1 MGIFDENVSQI
12 ERWQTGAGRLE
23 RGGKQAAAEDPEA
36 PVRLRGQKGVAAG
49 EAKQESKSGSCQG
62 KYCCSQV
69 SGENHSFRSD
79 DPSSPNVLN
88 IQIDLKQ
95 QEKGDVAA
103 FKVDNKQVIGSM

>member
-69 SGENHSFRSD
+69 SGENHFQKR
-79 DPSSPNVLN
+79 SSPNVLN

-103 FKVDNKQVIGSM
+103 FKVDNKQVI

>member
-95 QEKGDVAA
+95 LEKGDVAA